1 VGQRPAGRAN
11 HREISLRTSVFS
23 VSFATAPRSL
33 CGAVV
38 NSMPRSIIH
47 LDLDAFFAS
56 VEELLDPSI
65 AGLPI
70 IVGGS
75 PEGRGVVSSASYPAR
90 AFGVHSAMPMSQAL
104 RLCPQAVVRRGH
116 RREYSSYSRRVMAIL
131 AEYTPLLEPISI
143 DEAFLDV
150 TGCEGLFGPADVLAH
165 RLQERI
171 LAELGLPASLGVA
184 SNKLVA
190 KVASDLAKPRG
201 VLVVPAGQEAAFFA
215 PLPIERLWGV
225 GDVTAGRLHEHH
237 IHTIGQLAALPATQ
251 MKALFGSGAE
261 EMHRHALGISDSPV
275 GVEGRRKS
283 VSQEHTFARDV
294 GDLAALQRA
303 LLEMSEEVAAQLRRE
318 GDCAHTVV
326 LKMRYPDFT
335 TITRQVTLAQ
345 PTDLAE
351 DICTHAHELLR
362 HEWKKGTQLR
372 LIGVGV
378 TGLSQARQLSLF
390 DTHTEQLSKLS
401 KAVDEIRHKYGD
413 DAIQRASLLKSDDH

>member
-1 VGQRPAGRAN
+1 MA
-11 HREISLRTSVFS
+11 
-23 VSFATAPRSL
+23 
-33 CGAVV
+33 
-38 NSMPRSIIH
+38 RSIIH

-75 PEGRGVVSSASYPAR
+75 PEGRGVVSSASYAAR
-90 AFGVHSAMPMSQAL
+90 AYGVHSAMPTSQAL
-104 RLCPQAVVRRGH
+104 RLCPQAIVRHGH
-116 RREYSSYSRRVMAIL
+116 RREYASYSRRVMAIL

-171 LAELGLPASLGVA
+171 LAELGLPSSLGVA

-190 KVASDLAKPRG
+190 KIASELAKPRG
-201 VLVVPAGQEAAFFA
+201 VRVVPPGEEAAFLA

-225 GDVTAGRLHEHH
+225 GEVTAGRLHQHGVR
-237 IHTIGQLAALPATQ
+237 TIGELAALPEAQ
-251 MKALFGSGAE
+251 MQALFGSGALG
-261 EMHRHALGISDSPV
+261 MHRRALGMDSSPV
-275 GVEGRRKS
+275 GVETRRKS
-283 VSQEHTFARDV
+283 VSQERTFARDV
-294 GDLAALQRA
+294 GDLKVLQRS
-303 LLEMSEEVAAQLRRE
+303 LLKMSEEVAAQLRKE

-335 TITRQVTLAQ
+335 TITRQATLAQ

-351 DICTHAHELLR
+351 PIFMQAAKLLQC
-362 HEWKKGTQLR
+362 EWKKGTRLR
-372 LIGVGV
+372 LIGVGA
-378 TGLSQARQLSLF
+378 TGLSQARQLDLF
-390 DTHTEQLSKLS
+390 DTHTERLTKLS
-401 KAVDEIRHKYGD
+401 KAVDEIRDKYGR
-413 DAIQRASLLKSDDH
+413 DAIRRASLLNPDER

>member
-1 VGQRPAGRAN
+1 MA
-11 HREISLRTSVFS
+11 
-23 VSFATAPRSL
+23 
-33 CGAVV
+33 
-38 NSMPRSIIH
+38 RSIIH

-75 PEGRGVVSSASYPAR
+75 PEGRGVVSSASYAAR
-90 AFGVHSAMPMSQAL
+90 AYGVHSAMPTSQAL
-104 RLCPQAVVRRGH
+104 RLCPQAIVRHGH
-116 RREYSSYSRRVMAIL
+116 RREYASYSRRVMAIL

-171 LAELGLPASLGVA
+171 LAELGLPSSLGVA

-190 KVASDLAKPRG
+190 KIGSELAKPRG
-201 VLVVPAGQEAAFFA
+201 VRVVPPGEEAAFLA

-225 GDVTAGRLHEHH
+225 GEVTAGRLHQHGVR
-237 IHTIGQLAALPATQ
+237 TIGELAALPEAQ
-251 MKALFGSGAE
+251 MQALFGSGALG
-261 EMHRHALGISDSPV
+261 MHRRALGMDSSPV
-275 GVEGRRKS
+275 GVETRRKS
-283 VSQEHTFARDV
+283 VSQERTFARDV
-294 GDLAALQRA
+294 GDLKVLQRS
-303 LLEMSEEVAAQLRRE
+303 LLKMSEEVAAQLRKE

-335 TITRQVTLAQ
+335 TITRQATLAQ

-351 DICTHAHELLR
+351 PIFMQAAKLLQC
-362 HEWKKGTQLR
+362 EWKKGTRLR
-372 LIGVGV
+372 LIGVGA
-378 TGLSQARQLSLF
+378 TGLSQARQLDLF
-390 DTHTEQLSKLS
+390 DTHTERLTKLS
-401 KAVDEIRHKYGD
+401 KAVDEIRNKYGR
-413 DAIQRASLLKSDDH
+413 DAIRRASLLNPDER

>member
-1 VGQRPAGRAN
+1 MA
-11 HREISLRTSVFS
+11 
-23 VSFATAPRSL
+23 
-33 CGAVV
+33 
-38 NSMPRSIIH
+38 RSIIH

-75 PEGRGVVSSASYPAR
+75 PEGRGVVSSASYAAR
-90 AFGVHSAMPMSQAL
+90 AYGVHSAMPTSQAL
-104 RLCPQAVVRRGH
+104 RLCPQAIVRHGH
-116 RREYSSYSRRVMAIL
+116 RREYASYSRRVMAIL

-171 LAELGLPASLGVA
+171 LTELGLPSSLGVA

-190 KVASDLAKPRG
+190 KIGSELAKPRG
-201 VLVVPAGQEAAFFA
+201 VRVVPPGEEAAFLA

-225 GDVTAGRLHEHH
+225 GEVTAGRLHQHGVR
-237 IHTIGQLAALPATQ
+237 TIGELAALPEAQ
-251 MKALFGSGAE
+251 MQALFGSGALG
-261 EMHRHALGISDSPV
+261 MHRRALGMDGSPV
-275 GVEGRRKS
+275 SVETRRKS
-283 VSQEHTFARDV
+283 VSQERTFARDV
-294 GDLAALQRA
+294 GDLKVLQRS
-303 LLEMSEEVAAQLRRE
+303 LLKMSEEVAAQLRKE

-335 TITRQVTLAQ
+335 TITRQATLAQ

-351 DICTHAHELLR
+351 PIFMQAAKLLQC
-362 HEWKKGTQLR
+362 EWKKGTRLR
-372 LIGVGV
+372 LIGVGA
-378 TGLSQARQLSLF
+378 TGLSQARQLDLF
-390 DTHTEQLSKLS
+390 DTHTERLTKLS
-401 KAVDEIRHKYGD
+401 KAVDEIRNKYGR
-413 DAIQRASLLKSDDH
+413 DAIRRASLLNPDER